1 MNPRLQ
7 PVPGDRGWYGIAAW
21 LEETRVA
28 LPLKGIE
35 CRFDV
40 SGDIVSVEID
50 QIYHQSAGRPL
61 DCTYTF
67 PLPAG
72 AAVYC
77 CELQVNDRTIRARVE
92 EEREARMIYQQKKAE
107 GRRAALVEMERENLF
122 TLSLGNLQP
131 DDVAVVRFAYFQT
144 VERMEDL
151 LSLRI
156 PVCPGIRYIPG
167 RPLLRDLS
175 GRGTVDD
182 TDQAP
187 DASRIS
193 PPRIDALHPD
203 AAYFFLKG
211 AIDPLAAMAETVSSP
226 SHPVMVRKPAGEP
239 VEVSLADGGAAPDRD
254 FVLRW
259 KEPRENALT
268 PRAWRYDDG
277 EESYALVQLRAPRID
292 RRADGFQ
299 QDVYFLVDNS
309 GEHAGREMDQDVRGA
324 ARVRGAAGRAGPRV
338 DHFF

>member
-167 RPLLRDLS
+167 RS
-175 GRGTVDD
+175 
-182 TDQAP
+182 A
-187 DASRIS
+187 
-193 PPRIDALHPD
+193 
-203 AAYFFLKG
+203 
-211 AIDPLAAMAETVSSP
+211 
-226 SHPVMVRKPAGEP
+226 
-239 VEVSLADGGAAPDRD
+239 
-254 FVLRW
+254 
-259 KEPRENALT
+259 
-268 PRAWRYDDG
+268 
-277 EESYALVQLRAPRID
+277 
-292 RRADGFQ
+292 
-299 QDVYFLVDNS
+299 
-309 GEHAGREMDQDVRGA
+309 
-324 ARVRGAAGRAGPRV
+324 AAGPERARHGR
-338 DHFF
+338 